1 MPYPLRQVTLA
12 ASLVSTMMSLTA
24 CEEYRVAPL
33 EPETEAVLHGRSLAA
48 LVADAAVLNHPI
60 LKPLVI
66 DFGRPLT
73 LDELAILAVVSN
85 PDLRAARAKDGVAS
99 AQLLAAGLLPDPVLS
114 FSYDRRMTGPDP
126 FDAMAGQLSYEL
138 AALRDRE
145 TVTAG
150 ASARRDQVH
159 LDIAWQE
166 WQTAGQAK
174 LLAAR
179 IVGLTLTA
187 QVLRDMR
194 NASDQMLALTLK
206 AASQGNVKADDLEVR
221 RLAAATMVEKL
232 LQAERDLAAGRLDL
246 NKLLGLNPPMELS
259 LASNDVPI
267 PTLDA
272 ETLFER
278 AKAERLDLRALQA
291 GYASQEAAVR
301 KAILDQFPS
310 LQLTINRAADTAHNQ
325 TFGPAINFTLPIWN
339 RNRGEIALAEATR
352 DQLRIEYAA
361 RVFATRADIAALTR
375 AITLTVKARRD
386 IADQIPAIEPLVLA
400 TEAAARRGDVTL
412 IAADAARQSLRD
424 KQISVFTLD
433 QALAEQTV
441 SLELAVGGPLGPSPP

>member
-1 MPYPLRQVTLA
+1 
-12 ASLVSTMMSLTA
+12 
-24 CEEYRVAPL
+24 
-33 EPETEAVLHGRSLAA
+33 
-48 LVADAAVLNHPI
+48 
-60 LKPLVI
+60 
-66 DFGRPLT
+66 
-73 LDELAILAVVSN
+73 
-85 PDLRAARAKDGVAS
+85 
-99 AQLLAAGLLPDPVLS
+99 
-114 FSYDRRMTGPDP
+114 
-126 FDAMAGQLSYEL
+126 
-138 AALRDRE
+138 
-145 TVTAG
+145 
-150 ASARRDQVH
+150 
-159 LDIAWQE
+159 
-166 WQTAGQAK
+166 
-174 LLAAR
+174 
-179 IVGLTLTA
+179 
-187 QVLRDMR
+187 
-194 NASDQMLALTLK
+194 
-206 AASQGNVKADDLEVR
+206 
-221 RLAAATMVEKL
+221 MVEKL

>member
-1 MPYPLRQVTLA
+1 
-12 ASLVSTMMSLTA
+12 
-24 CEEYRVAPL
+24 
-33 EPETEAVLHGRSLAA
+33 
-48 LVADAAVLNHPI
+48 
-60 LKPLVI
+60 
-66 DFGRPLT
+66 
-73 LDELAILAVVSN
+73 
-85 PDLRAARAKDGVAS
+85 
-99 AQLLAAGLLPDPVLS
+99 VLS